1 MKKGYVHIYTG
12 DGKGKTTA
20 ALGLA
25 LRARGHKMR
34 VFIGQF
40 MKGQHYGELSALDYL
55 PGIDVQQFGDIDC
68 IRRDQVTDFHIGLAR
83 QGVDRIFQ
91 VYGESRYDMVILDEI
106 IVAVWFGLIPEDKVV
121 ELIQEKPDTTEL
133 ILTGRKATGN
143 LMKYGD
149 LITEMKEIRH
159 YYNTLGIL
167 SRKGIEN

>member
-1 MKKGYVHIYTG
+1 
-12 DGKGKTTA
+12 
-20 ALGLA
+20 
-25 LRARGHKMR
+25 
-34 VFIGQF
+34 
-40 MKGQHYGELSALDYL
+40 
-55 PGIDVQQFGDIDC
+55 
-68 IRRDQVTDFHIGLAR
+68 
-83 QGVDRIFQ
+83 
-91 VYGESRYDMVILDEI
+91 MVILDEI